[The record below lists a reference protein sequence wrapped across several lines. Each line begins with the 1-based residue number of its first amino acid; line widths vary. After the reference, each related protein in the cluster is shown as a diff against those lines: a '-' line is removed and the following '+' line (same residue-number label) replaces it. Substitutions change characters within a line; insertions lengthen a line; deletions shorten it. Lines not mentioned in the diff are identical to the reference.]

1 MGVAERF
8 LYVCAGQEKVLDD
21 SAVGNADVAG
31 WFDCFQSGL
40 GICAVY
46 LYIVL
51 SNKKGA

>member
-31 WFDCFQSGL
+31 WPDCFQSGFGL
-40 GICAVY
+40 RPIYLHAV
-46 LYIVL
+46 LT
-51 SNKKGA
+51 K